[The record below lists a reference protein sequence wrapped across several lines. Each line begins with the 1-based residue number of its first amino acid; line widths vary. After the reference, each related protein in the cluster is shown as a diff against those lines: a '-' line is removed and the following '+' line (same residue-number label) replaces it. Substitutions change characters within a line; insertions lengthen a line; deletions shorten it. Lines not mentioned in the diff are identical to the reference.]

1 MIQFAVVYN
10 SRNKKLRKDG
20 TASVQIRAYLDKK
33 RKYFAT
39 GIYVTPMQWSKKNNQ
54 VLNHPHSLQY
64 NGEIRRQLDELEVY
78 ALDWI
83 KKHGGMTLE
92 QLEGYYKYEDVQS
105 FTDFWKYELEHDT
118 KLTKIT
124 KKKHQTALNYWTRFQ
139 KDVKFSELTYNLIHD
154 FDTFLFSHKLHIN
167 MVYTHHKQVKKY
179 INQAIRRE
187 LFDANKNPY
196 LNFTASTQPTER
208 IVLST
213 EEVERLESLTF
224 ERNEFY
230 LELIRDM
237 FLFSCY
243 TGLRFSDTCAI
254 RCKDVDQ
261 DKEGLVLNIVAK
273 KTSKQLML
281 PLYKLHLRKPEALI
295 LKHRIVKV
303 GAEEEPIFHK
313 YTNQYFNRTLKELAV
328 LAEIA
333 KPITSHVA
341 RHTFATHLASKIPI
355 HILKSILQHSKIETT
370 MVYLHLSSKM
380 VNDAL
385 DGVDW

>member
-39 GIYVTPMQWSKKNNQ
+39 GIYVTPLQWSKKNNQ
-54 VLNHPHSLQY
+54 IINHPHSLQY
-64 NGEIRRQLDELEVY
+64 NGEIRRQLDELETY

-83 KKHGGMTLE
+83 KKHGEMTLE
-92 QLEGYYKYEDVQS
+92 QLEGYFKYDDVQS
-105 FTDFWKYELEHDT
+105 FTDFWKYELEQDS

-124 KKKHQTALNYWTRFQ
+124 KKKHKTALNYWTNFQ
-139 KDVKFSELTYNLIHD
+139 KDVKFSELSYNLIYD

-167 MVYTHHKQVKKY
+167 TVYTHHKQVKKY
-179 INQAIRRE
+179 INQAIRRG
-187 LFDANKNPY
+187 LLDVNKNPY
-196 LNFTASTQPTER
+196 LNFTPKTQPTER

-213 EEVERLESLTF
+213 DEVERLEALTF

-273 KTSKQLML
+273 KTSKQLLL

-295 LKHRIVKV
+295 LQ
-303 GAEEEPIFHK
+303 F
-313 YTNQYFNRTLKELAV
+313 
-328 LAEIA
+328 
-333 KPITSHVA
+333 
-341 RHTFATHLASKIPI
+341 
-355 HILKSILQHSKIETT
+355 
-370 MVYLHLSSKM
+370 
-380 VNDAL
+380 
-385 DGVDW
+385 